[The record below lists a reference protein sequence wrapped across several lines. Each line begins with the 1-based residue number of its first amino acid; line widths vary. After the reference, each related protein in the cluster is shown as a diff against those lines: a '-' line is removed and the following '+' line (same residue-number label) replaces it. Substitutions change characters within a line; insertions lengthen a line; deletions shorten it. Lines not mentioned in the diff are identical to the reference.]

1 MAVRQA
7 RYSKEEFA
15 RRGDALYESEM
26 SIEWFTVLVRGASN
40 NPSPTCSR
48 SFFGGFD
55 LMDDIRKV
63 SGYHPY
69 QQVVQKV
76 SGYSLVVI
84 QKLSV

>member
-26 SIEWFTVLVRGASN
+26 SIEWFTVLVHGASN
-40 NPSPTCSR
+40 NPSGTWSR
-48 SFFGGFD
+48 NFFEGFD
-55 LMDDIRKV
+55 LMNDIRKI

-69 QQVVQKV
+69 QQV
-76 SGYSLVVI
+76 I